1 MYVHVHL
8 FQTEEDLL
16 RDLLINYLLL
26 RENFISN
33 SKIEADV
40 LLVECKYHVF
50 TYMPGE
56 SYCR

>member
-1 MYVHVHL
+1 MYVQL

-16 RDLLINYLLL
+16 IIYLLL
-26 RENFISN
+26 REEFISN
-33 SKIEADV
+33 SKIEEDV